1 MVICGKSKRH
11 LEFLKVISESDPFFI
26 DLDIELRPI
35 CKYQVKIAQVHR
47 LKSEQL
53 SDVKIPF
60 PSIYAS

>member
-1 MVICGKSKRH
+1 MILIITNKEDSH
-11 LEFLKVISESDPFFI
+11 PT
-26 DLDIELRPI
+26 
-35 CKYQVKIAQVHR
+35 CKYRVKIAQVHR

>member
-1 MVICGKSKRH
+1 VGYFILGERIGKGFCNSGK
-11 LEFLKVISESDPFFI
+11 ISRTRKDAFKAG
-26 DLDIELRPI
+26 
-35 CKYQVKIAQVHR
+35 CKYRVKIAQVHR